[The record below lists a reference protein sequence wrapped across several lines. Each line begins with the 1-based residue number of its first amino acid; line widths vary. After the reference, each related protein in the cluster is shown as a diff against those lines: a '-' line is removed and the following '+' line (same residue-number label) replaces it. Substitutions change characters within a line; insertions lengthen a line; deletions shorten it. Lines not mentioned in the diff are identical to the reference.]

1 MHDLTQHRYF
11 RRNQRGRDFIVSDL
25 HGRLDR
31 LDHRLEQQAFDPD
44 RDRLFAVG
52 DLVDRGDN
60 SAALIERLEQRW
72 FFSVLGNHELML
84 LDALADPADRMLH
97 EHNGGLWF
105 HRQPSSAQH
114 YQSGVLRQHLS
125 LAFTIETMNGS
136 VGIVHATAPSDWR
149 TVQEVALGDGQWEE
163 LVWDRAD
170 YTQALKV
177 PGMIPPVRHVTRVVH
192 GHVSCEQPV
201 NAANRF
207 WIDTLYR
214 GGDITLIPIPAL
226 LGIPEH
232 QRSSSGLTP

>member
-11 RRNQRGRDFIVSDL
+11 RRNQRGRDFVVSDL

-31 LDHRLEQQAFDPD
+31 LDYRLEQQGFDPG

-60 SAALIERLEQRW
+60 SAALVERLEERW

-84 LDALADPADRMLH
+84 LDALADPGARVLH
-97 EHNGGLWF
+97 EHNGGRWF
-105 HRQPSSAQH
+105 HRQPSGAQL
-114 YQSGVLRQHLS
+114 YQGTLLHQHLS
-125 LAFTIETMNGS
+125 LAFTVETMNGS
-136 VGIVHATAPSDWR
+136 VGIIHATAPSDWR
-149 TVQEVALGDGQWEE
+149 TVQEVPMDEGQWEE
-163 LVWDRAD
+163 LVWDRSD
-170 YTQALKV
+170 YNQALRAPALV
-177 PGMIPPVRHVTRVVH
+177 PPVRHVTRVVH
-192 GHVSCEQPV
+192 GHVSCDQPIH
-201 NAANRF
+201 AANRF

-232 QRSSSGLTP
+232 QRSSAG

>member
-1 MHDLTQHRYF
+1 MHELTQHRYF

-31 LDHRLEQQAFDPD
+31 LDHKLEQQAFDPE

-60 SAALIERLEQRW
+60 SAALIERLEERW

-84 LDALADPADRMLH
+84 LDALADPSARVLH
-97 EHNGGLWF
+97 EHNGGRWF
-105 HRQPSSAQH
+105 HRQPASAQ
-114 YQSGVLRQHLS
+114 QFQGTLLQQHLA
-125 LAFTIETMNGS
+125 LAFTVETINGS
-136 VGIVHATAPSDWR
+136 VGIIHATAPSDWR
-149 TVQEVALGDGQWEE
+149 TIQEVTLDPGQWEE

-170 YTQALKV
+170 YNQALKA
-177 PGMIPPVRHVTRVVH
+177 PAMMPPVRHITRVVH
-192 GHVSCEQPV
+192 GHVSCERPI

-207 WIDTLYR
+207 WIDTLFR
-214 GGDITLIPIPAL
+214 GGDVTLMPIPAL

-232 QRSSSGLTP
+232 QRSSAG